1 MSDPTQG
8 RKFDS
13 GKPEYGL
20 IPPRSLDEMVKV
32 LTIGAQK
39 YEREN
44 WRYVKDGKRR
54 YFDAS
59 QRHMWAWRRGEN
71 FDPESGLHHLAHAM
85 ANLFFLYEIDQ
96 DTHMTPTS
104 PQHHEAI

>member
-20 IPPRSLDEMVKV
+20 IPPHALDEMVKV

-39 YEREN
+39 YDREN
-44 WRYVKDGKRR
+44 WRYVKDGERR
-54 YFDAS
+54 YFDAA
-59 QRHMWAWRRGEN
+59 QRHMWAWRRGEDL
-71 FDPESGLHHLAHAM
+71 DPESGLHHLAHAM
-85 ANLFFLYEIDQ
+85 ANLFFLYEIDEEYTYES
-96 DTHMTPTS
+96 DKSTTS
-104 PQHHEAI
+104 